1 MSKRKVGMMNS
12 EGERNDDELTAVVS
26 LCRAVRQGVDLLSLD
41 FESCTDLLHHLDIA
55 ELSANGDDRAVM
67 IDQVKAIRYV
77 LLEVAD
83 GPVAPFLA
91 DAAALI
97 IGDGFGRIFS

>member
-1 MSKRKVGMMNS
+1 MSF
-12 EGERNDDELTAVVS
+12 EGGPDSDELGAVLS
-26 LCRAVRQGVDLLSLD
+26 LCRAVRQGIGLLGLDPETTADLA
-41 FESCTDLLHHLDIA
+41 HHLDTA
-55 ELSANGDDRAVM
+55 ELNATNGDRLGM
-67 IDQVKAIRYV
+67 ISQVKAIRYV